1 MRSTAIRSQPDDR
14 FEAIF
19 EIPDSH
25 RLVQVRSKTRGG
37 IMSANYWRHDEY
49 GSDGKLAA
57 RYESF
62 EERSAESGATT
73 SGWHNTTRA
82 ASCSTSAKASR
93 SDSPPDGVLLKLPAG
108 GWAAL
113 QASPFLVR
121 SD

>member
-1 MRSTAIRSQPDDR
+1 MPMQSTAIRSQPDAR
-14 FEAIF
+14 NFEAIF

-62 EERSAESGATT
+62 EERSAESGATR
-73 SGWHNTTRA
+73 SGWHKYDQ
-82 ASCSTSAKASR
+82 S
-93 SDSPPDGVLLKLPAG
+93 GQLLHVSESLAE
-108 GWAAL
+108 
-113 QASPFLVR
+113 R
-121 SD
+121 

>member
-1 MRSTAIRSQPDDR
+1 MRTSAIRFQPDDR
-14 FEAIF
+14 SFEAIF

-49 GSDGKLAA
+49 DSDGKLAA

-73 SGWHNTTRA
+73 SGWHKYDQ
-82 ASCSTSAKASR
+82 S
-93 SDSPPDGVLLKLPAG
+93 GQLLHVSESLAE
-108 GWAAL
+108 
-113 QASPFLVR
+113 R
-121 SD
+121 

>member
-1 MRSTAIRSQPDDR
+1 MRTSAIRFQPDDHN

-49 GSDGKLAA
+49 DSDGKLAA

-62 EERSAESGATT
+62 EERSAEGGATT
-73 SGWHNTTRA
+73 SGWHKYDQ
-82 ASCSTSAKASR
+82 S
-93 SDSPPDGVLLKLPAG
+93 GQLLHVSESLAE
-108 GWAAL
+108 
-113 QASPFLVR
+113 R
-121 SD
+121 